1 MLRLPTIV
9 TTVALACALASTAS
23 AYSWSPPDITARLR
37 GVMTFNPQGGGT
49 PFKCKIEM
57 ILKTKG
63 SITAVKGTP
72 KGPQCNG
79 LGFPDLPMG
88 AQILNATNGQIQ
100 PFGWNWAGNGSC
112 EQGAV
117 QFTVNNSTGL
127 WTFAAGQCMSGSLQS
142 HPAVTIA
149 P

>member
-1 MLRLPTIV
+1 MVPAGHNGAPAGSHDV
-9 TTVALACALASTAS
+9 QS
-23 AYSWSPPDITARLR
+23 AR
-37 GVMTFNPQGGGT
+37 GGGT

-63 SITAVKGTP
+63 GTITAVRGTP
-72 KGPQCNG
+72 MGPQCNG
-79 LGFPDLPMG
+79 LGFPDLPMR
-88 AQILNATNGQIQ
+88 AQIGNATNGQIQ
-100 PFGWNWAGNGSC
+100 PFGWSRPGFGSC
-112 EQGAV
+112 EQTAV

-127 WTFAAGQCMSGSLQS
+127 WTFPAGQCMSGSLQS

>member
-1 MLRLPTIV
+1 MLRLPTLV

-23 AYSWSPPDITARLR
+23 AYSWSPSGITARLR
-37 GVMTFNPQGGGT
+37 GVMTFNPTGGA
-49 PFKCKIEM
+49 PFNCKIEM

-63 SITAVKGTP
+63 ATITAVRGTP

-79 LGFPDLPMG
+79 LFFPQLPMR

-100 PFGWNWAGNGSC
+100 PFSWNRAGFGSC
-112 EQGAV
+112 EQTAV
-117 QFTVNNSTGL
+117 QFTDNSSGL
-127 WTFAAGQCMSGSLQS
+127 WTFPAGQCMSGSLQS